1 MQRAKVVTKVR
12 RTAGCVFS
20 TGKATILGPLKR
32 RDDKDDLVES
42 QISVI
47 SAQLSPELAELSM
60 SGSEGCTGPALG
72 QHRGT
77 GYE

>member
-12 RTAGCVFS
+12 RTAVCFPQVKQQS
-20 TGKATILGPLKR
+20 LDLLKR